1 MKTVKRFEDLEIWQ
15 EARTLAVMIYRAT
28 AKGNFV
34 KDFGLKDQI
43 QQAAVSI
50 ASNIAE
56 GFERKRNKDFI
67 KFLYYAKGSSGEVR
81 TQLHI
86 ARDLAYL
93 SDEDFDEITIK
104 TNLLSA
110 KIGKLI
116 SYLTYPTPK
125 PANTPTGVVICL

>member
-15 EARTLAVMIYRAT
+15 EAKALAVIIYRAT
-28 AKGNFV
+28 NKGKFV

-43 QQAAVSI
+43 QRAAVSI

-56 GFERKRNKDFI
+56 GFERKTNKDFI
-67 KFLYYAKGSSGEVR
+67 KFLYYAKGSTGEVR

-86 ARDLAYL
+86 ARDLEYL
-93 SDEDFDEITIK
+93 SDEDFNEIVIK
-104 TNLLSA
+104 TDLLSA

-116 SYLTYPTPK
+116 SYLAHSTLK
-125 PANTPTGVVICL
+125 QANTTTR